1 MDPRTVELNER
12 KAELQSL
19 LVRGSEALAYE
30 HHSQSH
36 MAMKIF
42 GEVMEMLN
50 KFHLEVSVV
59 TLSS

>member
-1 MDPRTVELNER
+1 MIESNER

-19 LVRGSEALAYE
+19 LVRGSEALALDE

-42 GEVMEMLN
+42 GEVMMMLN
-50 KFHLEVSVV
+50 KFHHSVSVKQIL
-59 TLSS
+59 LS